1 MKNISAKEI
10 LERMKRNPIQKACG
24 KKPMQIIGNKKR
36 KAKRL
41 KHQQEIS
48 NE

>member
-1 MKNISAKEI
+1 MNAREI

-24 KKPMQIIGNKKR
+24 KIKPQIIGNKKR
-36 KAKRL
+36 TKKDRL

-48 NE
+48 NK